1 MGGERDSVGGM
12 ERGSGREQERGV
24 EEGEREGQ
32 EGLRKREG
40 AVEREKE
47 VVGVS
52 HEGEGERETGLV
64 QEVPPADG
72 KEKSFLNPGN

>member
-1 MGGERDSVGGM
+1 M
-12 ERGSGREQERGV
+12 
-24 EEGEREGQ
+24 
-32 EGLRKREG
+32 RKREG